1 MHESVGLA
9 LVQACKAHRQAIDT
23 LLRNLGLYVGQEMIL
38 MRLWEKEGQTQTQLA
53 EQMCVEPPTITR
65 MIQRMEQE
73 QLLERRPDP
82 NDARIQHVYLSCKGR
97 ALRAEVEQSWQR
109 VEDQLVHGFT
119 AEERILMRRLL
130 LQLRD
135 NLDRQSS

>member
-1 MHESVGLA
+1 MHETVGLA
-9 LVQACKAHRQAIDT
+9 LAQASKAHRQAIDT
-23 LLRNLGLYVGQEMIL
+23 LMRDLGLHVGQEMIL
-38 MRLWEKEGQTQTQLA
+38 MRLWENEGQTQTQLA

-82 NDARIQHVYLSCKGR
+82 SDARIQRVYLSCKGR
-97 ALRAEVEQSWQR
+97 ALRAEVERSWQQI
-109 VEDQLVHGFT
+109 EDQLVRGFT

-130 LQLRD
+130 IQLRD
-135 NLDRQSS
+135 NLDQAA